1 MSLDLLSEMFLLHT
15 ARRRD
20 LFNIYTLKQ
29 AYEKLYH
36 LYVAFGLTPK
46 SYSAWL
52 FTLLNYDQLRN
63 SFIVKLD

>member
-15 ARRRD
+15 ARRD

-29 AYEKLYH
+29 AYEKLYR

-46 SYSAWL
+46 FYSAWL
-52 FTLLNYDQLRN
+52 FTLLNYD
-63 SFIVKLD
+63 